1 LIRDRT
7 IMQELDAGGTRTFLL
22 RVRYVLGSLAAGF
35 LVSVPAQLVLR
46 GTDWSLLHSIAFGIV
61 FLLGSLLLV
70 PFTRVDWRLVALP
83 EFKRF
88 ELSVSFYSMLL
99 AAALQPLPFLFRAFA
114 PNKPVFWL
122 VFVLMGFAWG
132 QNKFYSLI
140 FREFYLHGTE
150 APGGRTGTGPS

>member
-1 LIRDRT
+1 
-7 IMQELDAGGTRTFLL
+7 MPELDAGGTRTFLL
-22 RVRYVLGSLAAGF
+22 RARYVLGSLAAGF

-70 PFTRVDWRLVALP
+70 PFTRIDWCRVALP

-88 ELSVSFYSMLL
+88 ELSVSFYAMLL
-99 AAALQPLPFLFRAFA
+99 AAVLQPLPFLSGTLA

-122 VFVLMGFAWG
+122 VFVLMVFAWG
-132 QNKFYSLI
+132 QNKFYSLV
-140 FREFYLHGTE
+140 FRELYLHGTE
-150 APGGRTGTGPS
+150 EPGGRPDPGTP